1 MGKLRLVPPDGA
13 DWTINAV
20 STPDGV
26 ELAIA
31 FTIEGAPITARFV
44 MNRPEARKLSDGILT
59 AAGDGTMRT
68 FPKPAEGGH
77 G

>member
-1 MGKLRLVPPDGA
+1 MGQLRLVPPDGA
-13 DWTINAV
+13 DWTIDAV

-31 FTIEGAPITARFV
+31 FTLQDKPVTVRFAMDRSDART
-44 MNRPEARKLSDGILT
+44 LSDGLRT

-68 FPKPAEGGH
+68 FPRPQIPEA
-77 G
+77 